1 MNKKVL
7 ILSIAAIFLAIVAVF
22 VWLWSQRQLQ
32 LPQGVQN
39 LEPSEIVSVEKDDIQ
54 PVETVGDSLQGNLDE
69 LLSDED
75 LANLYENID
84 EFGFTWVLEDN

>member
-84 EFGFTWVLEDN
+84 EFGFT